1 MSIRTRALVAS
12 ALIVLSGIAS
22 AATASAHVASRAVI
36 QRTVDRVVHPLMAKH
51 GIPGMAVGVI
61 VDGKPYVFDYGVAS
75 LETRRPVTH
84 GTLFEVGSISK
95 TFTATLASWAQT
107 KGRLS
112 FSDPVARFL
121 PSLRGTAFGRVPLLD
136 LATHTPGGLPLQ
148 VPDSIHDRAQLM
160 AYFRAWRPTWP
171 PGTHRTYSNIGIG
184 TLGLIAARAMG
195 GDFDM
200 LMQRRLF
207 PALGLRDTFLH
218 VPASRS
224 VDYAQGYTGQGT
236 PIRMAPGVLDAEA
249 YGVRTTAADLLRFVQ
264 ANLGMIALDPV
275 LQRAIADTHTGYYVA
290 GPMTQDLIW
299 EQYPWPVTPKRLQ
312 QGNAPA
318 MLFDPS
324 PVTALRPPRKPRP
337 DRWINKTGS
346 TNGFAAYVA
355 FVPQQRMGIVLLA
368 NRSLSNAARID
379 AAYAILTALPGPH
392 ASP

>member
-1 MSIRTRALVAS
+1 MSIRTRVLGAT
-12 ALIVLSGIAS
+12 ALIALAGFACAGIAS
-22 AATASAHVASRAVI
+22 AHGTSRAVVR
-36 QRTVDRVVHPLMAKH
+36 RTVDRVVHPLMAKH

-61 VDGKPYVFDYGVAS
+61 VHGKPYVFDYGVAS
-75 LETRRPVTH
+75 LESRTPVTRR
-84 GTLFEVGSISK
+84 TLLEIGSVSK
-95 TFTATLASWAQT
+95 TFTATLASWAQA

-148 VPDSIHDRAQLM
+148 VPESIHDRARLM
-160 AYFRAWRPTWP
+160 AYLRAWRPTWP

-224 VDYAQGYTGQGT
+224 VDYAQGYTGKGT

-249 YGVRTTAADLLRFVQ
+249 YGVRTTASDLLRFVQ
-264 ANLGMIALDPV
+264 ANMGMLALEPA
-275 LQRAIADTHTGYYVA
+275 LQRAITDTHIGYYRA

-299 EQYPWPVTPKRLQ
+299 EQYPWPVAPKALR
-312 QGNAPA
+312 QGNGVA
-318 MLFDPS
+318 MIFDAT
-324 PVTALRPPRKPRP
+324 PVTALRPPLKPRAA
-337 DRWINKTGS
+337 RWINKTGS

-368 NRSLSNAARID
+368 NRSLSIADRID
-379 AAYAILTALPGPH
+379 AAYAILTTLSGSHDRP
-392 ASP
+392 